1 MEGVFGIV
9 ERISKALQVV
19 AGIALTFIIILTD
32 ADVFLRLLGR
42 PIIGTYEIVSLSGAV
57 VIGFAIPMTSWLRG
71 HIYVDFLYQKLS
83 RILQNGLNIITRLI
97 GIGAFGMIGWNLFL
111 LGLDLYTSGEVSLTR
126 HLPFYPVAFGLG
138 ACCFMQCVVLI
149 TDIFKIIGGTYE

>member
-1 MEGVFGIV
+1 MEGVLGIV
-9 ERISKALQVV
+9 ERISKVLQVV

-111 LGLDLYTSGEVSLTR
+111 LGFDLYTSGEVSLTR

-138 ACCFMQCVVLI
+138 VCCFMQCVVLI